1 MCAAGGGPAGRG
13 NRFSHA
19 PQFSRR
25 LCHGGTFALDILCP
39 FAFFSAVLCVDRLG
53 LAMTAAVVRAFEAD
67 KGLIHVI
74 IAGALEEIPLRV
86 SGSDRKVVAHL
97 QRGRHIRFNLTI
109 DHNGFGCAVDVSTI

>member
-1 MCAAGGGPAGRG
+1 
-13 NRFSHA
+13 
-19 PQFSRR
+19 
-25 LCHGGTFALDILCP
+25 
-39 FAFFSAVLCVDRLG
+39 
-53 LAMTAAVVRAFEAD
+53 MTAAVVRAFEAD

-109 DHNGFGCAVDVSTI
+109 DRNGFGCAVDVSTI